1 MGRDGIRIQKSCP
14 SSAGDCLNRVV
25 ASRAQIT
32 QMTQMV
38 QWIVNLAPLKCKKE
52 GGMVIFG
59 DIFLFTYIKDIDHM
73 GTFFLLN
80 DILYIGRSIPING
93 NFRILKWR

>member
-38 QWIVNLAPLKCKKE
+38 QWIVNLAPLKCKKKSKE

-59 DIFLFTYIKDIDHM
+59 DIFLLSSAHTSK
-73 GTFFLLN
+73 T
-80 DILYIGRSIPING
+80 
-93 NFRILKWR
+93 

>member
-38 QWIVNLAPLKCKKE
+38 QWIVNLAPLKCKKKIKKK
-52 GGMVIFG
+52 GGDG
-59 DIFLFTYIKDIDHM
+59 DLWRYFFVKFSTYIKDIDHM
-73 GTFFLLN
+73 GTFF
-80 DILYIGRSIPING
+80 
-93 NFRILKWR
+93 F